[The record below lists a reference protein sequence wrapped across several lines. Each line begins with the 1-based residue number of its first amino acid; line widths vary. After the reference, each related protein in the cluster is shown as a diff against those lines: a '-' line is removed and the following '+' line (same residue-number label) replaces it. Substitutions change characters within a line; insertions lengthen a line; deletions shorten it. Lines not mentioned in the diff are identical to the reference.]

1 MTHESGHAE
10 ADAAHPTRDG
20 QAFPHQARLPH
31 HTVTHEESLSCRDTI
46 LYRCRHLST
55 CHGKDGHVGCSKSR
69 ASIAAALL
77 AASCT
82 PHRLLIADTLVLH
95 WLLLSPALGIDNLDM
110 CLQALWALA
119 SVCKSTLPS
128 RKEAASAIVSSAK
141 KHHAERGDA
150 SGQRIFLQFAS
161 MSDQLY
167 KLCHHNTSGCEEAPG
182 RSCASYLLTAE
193 R

>member
-1 MTHESGHAE
+1 M
-10 ADAAHPTRDG
+10 
-20 QAFPHQARLPH
+20 L
-31 HTVTHEESLSCRDTI
+31 
-46 LYRCRHLST
+46 
-55 CHGKDGHVGCSKSR
+55 
-69 ASIAAALL
+69 
-77 AASCT
+77 
-82 PHRLLIADTLVLH
+82 
-95 WLLLSPALGIDNLDM
+95 WLLNMALVQIDM
-110 CLQALWALA
+110 CVQALWALA

-182 RSCASYLLTAE
+182 RSCESLRLSDKAKQAAHASCVSCLLGAYFIL
-193 R
+193 